1 MPDRA
6 CRPSARVP
14 LEDRLAD
21 AVVNLDSSRVQDL
34 GVDPEARRCPEVRY
48 SRWVVP
54 GQSAQQL
61 LVDWRSRFGVRPRDD
76 ATWGGED
83 DLQDDVPD
91 P

>member
-1 MPDRA
+1 MP
-6 CRPSARVP
+6 VG
-14 LEDRLAD
+14 DRLAD
-21 AVVNLDSSRVQDL
+21 AVLNLDSSRVQDL

-48 SRWVVP
+48 SRSVVP

-61 LVDWRSRFGVRPRDD
+61 LVDWHSRFGVQPRDD